1 METTILTHTA
11 RIRQD
16 ERRAR
21 SLRASLARRAKP
33 RVRRTRE
40 GVQRAVLA
48 RWLFGRRAAAGGTA

>member
-40 GVQRAVLA
+40 HCPLNALA